1 MHAFTSY
8 CYTGTIR
15 ESTEIDGFASRSRI
29 NHQIVSFPGRTSR
42 SKHPS
47 VVCVYARSMNICAY
61 AYRPVCIVVH
71 TRINREAMKIRR
83 NTIKIYK
90 NNENRKKLYENQK
103 KIDENLSMG
112 NRGRS
117 IKSKLKLIGN
127 Q

>member
-1 MHAFTSY
+1 M
-8 CYTGTIR
+8 R
-15 ESTEIDGFASRSRI
+15 
-29 NHQIVSFPGRTSR
+29 
-42 SKHPS
+42 
-47 VVCVYARSMNICAY
+47 VCQ
-61 AYRPVCIVVH
+61 AYRPVCVVVH

-117 IKSKLKLIGN
+117 IKSKLELIGN